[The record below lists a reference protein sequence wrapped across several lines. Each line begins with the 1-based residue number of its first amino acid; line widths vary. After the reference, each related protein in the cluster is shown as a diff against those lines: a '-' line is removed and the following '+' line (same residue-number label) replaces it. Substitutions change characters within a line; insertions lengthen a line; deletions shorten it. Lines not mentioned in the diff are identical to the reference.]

1 MKATIEELTVNRRYY
16 CTYDKEDQDTF
27 WGLYI
32 ASMALP
38 SKKLNN
44 TLIVMKHV
52 IRGDCNNSYY
62 SDTLDNSD
70 TLNYI
75 HYMSLNSIQTLSDL
89 TYNQLMLPDDII
101 HYIAL
106 FV

>member
-1 MKATIEELTVNRRYY
+1 MKATIKELTVNHRYY

-32 ASMALP
+32 ASMVL

-52 IRGDCNNSYY
+52 IRGDGNNSYY
-62 SDTLDNSD
+62 NDTLDNKD

-75 HYMSLNSIQTLSDL
+75 HYMSLKSIQTLTDL
-89 TYNQLMLPDDII
+89 TYNQLRLPDEII

>member
-16 CTYDKEDQDTF
+16 CTYDKENQDTF

-32 ASMALP
+32 ASMAL

-44 TLIVMKHV
+44 TLIVMKHKTHSA
-52 IRGDCNNSYY
+52 GNNSYY
-62 SDTLDNSD
+62 TLDNSD

-75 HYMSLNSIQTLSDL
+75 HYMSLKSIQTLNDL
-89 TYNQLMLPDDII
+89 TYNQLRLPDDII